1 MNRALIVLMTLA
13 PAAAFAHPGHGDH
26 GLVSGF
32 THPLLGWDH
41 LLAMVAVGMLA
52 VLGRERKAWQLPVA
66 FVAAMV
72 AGALLGIGGIGIAG
86 VEMGILASLMVLGGW
101 LAAGVT
107 SFTRL
112 ALVLC
117 ALFGL
122 FHGNAHGLELP
133 VSASAIGYFAG
144 FVLATGLLHG
154 VGWLAAGRLHA
165 TAVRIAGAAVAGAG
179 LMAMAAL

>member
-1 MNRALIVLMTLA
+1 MNRALIVLLTLA
-13 PAAAFAHPGHGDH
+13 PAAAFAHPGHGEH
-26 GLVSGF
+26 GLLSGF

-52 VLGRERKAWQLPVA
+52 VLGREQKAWQLPLA

-72 AGALLGIGGIGIAG
+72 AGALLGIGGVGMAG
-86 VEMGILASLMVLGGW
+86 VETGILASLVVLGGM

-107 SFTRL
+107 GFTGM
-112 ALVLC
+112 ALMLC

-133 VSASAIGYFAG
+133 ANSSALGYFAG
-144 FVLATGLLHG
+144 FVAATALLHAA
-154 VGWLAAGRLHA
+154 GWLAAGRIHA
-165 TAVRIAGAAVAGAG
+165 TAVRIAGAAMAGAG
-179 LMAMAAL
+179 LLAAI